1 MLNNKTAYK
10 NRGSGLRG
18 GREMKECITHH
29 HACDCREDKFKEL
42 KAENE
47 RLREKIEILEMA
59 LKHAKD
65 KRPF

>member
-1 MLNNKTAYK
+1 
-10 NRGSGLRG
+10 
-18 GREMKECITHH
+18 MKECITHH